1 MSRQSHSRSG
11 HPPDIVYHPADS
23 AQVQAYVERGALESD
38 EGPLA
43 LYSHEEQAWRKAHQ
57 QFASP
62 RVLYVDT
69 SRARRQHV
77 VFSRNVSTGIHEV
90 QSCPLRHALNL
101 HPKFDHQHSAGGIP
115 VIRGEDGVPRFA
127 LIQVSRR
134 NGVTWEVAKGK
145 HEPGETPE
153 RAAVREVQE
162 EMGLD
167 VDLKVREFV
176 SQIRYGFYTP
186 KREPR
191 LKAVYLYL
199 LEPTE
204 PISGAFRPATA
215 EGIGAVKWFT
225 PDEAVRVVRHPSLLP
240 AMQRARELVAC
251 SFLPT
256 R

>member
-1 MSRQSHSRSG
+1 MSRHTQSRG
-11 HPPDIVYHPADS
+11 PRLPDIVYHPAGDD
-23 AQVQAYVERGALESD
+23 QVQAYVERGVLESD

-43 LYSHEEQAWRKAHQ
+43 LYSHEEQAWRRAHQ
-57 QFASP
+57 LFNSP
-62 RVLYVDT
+62 RVLYIDT
-69 SRARRQHV
+69 SRARRQQV
-77 VFSRNVSTGIHEV
+77 QFSRNASTGIHETR
-90 QSCPLRHALNL
+90 SCPLRHALNL

-115 VIRGEDGVPRFA
+115 VIRGKDGVPRFA
-127 LIQVSRR
+127 LIQVTRR

-145 HEPGETPE
+145 HELGETPE

-167 VDLKVREFV
+167 VDLTVREFV

-186 KREPR
+186 NREPR

-204 PISGAFRPATA
+204 PISSAFRPATN